1 MRSFAATVDVR
12 WMAPRQALS
21 KTRTIGSMS
30 TPHPDQV
37 SFLNGRTRLYGIVG
51 DPIEQ
56 VRSPEM
62 ITWELQQRGCN
73 AVLVPLHVRESEFDT
88 VMPALQRL
96 ANLDGLVFT
105 IPFKARA
112 FGMASH
118 LGPQAQQVGAVNA
131 LKRLR
136 AGDWVGEIF
145 DGAGCV
151 EAFRRRGLPLAGQR
165 VMLIGLGG
173 AGSAIAA
180 AVAGQQP
187 ARLRLHDL
195 DAARC
200 ERVAAIARR
209 ASPATQVEIGPPVV
223 DGIDLLMNASPVGM
237 LGDARLPIAVD
248 ALPASLTVFDAIV
261 KPEVTPLLALAQ
273 RSGCRI
279 VQGRE
284 MMRGQIARMV
294 DFFLEQG

>member
-1 MRSFAATVDVR
+1 MSRMPTPAT
-12 WMAPRQALS
+12 
-21 KTRTIGSMS
+21 T
-30 TPHPDQV
+30 DQV

-73 AVLVPLHVRESEFDT
+73 AVLLPLHVREPDFDA
-88 VMPALQRL
+88 VLPPLQRL

-112 FGMASH
+112 LGLASR

-131 LKRLR
+131 LKRSR
-136 AGDWVGEIF
+136 AGDWVGEMF

-180 AVAGQQP
+180 AVAAQQP

-200 ERVAAIARR
+200 ERVAGVARR
-209 ASPATQVEIGPPVV
+209 ISPHTQVEVGVPTV
-223 DGIDLLMNASPVGM
+223 DAMDVLLNASPVGM
-237 LGDARLPIAVD
+237 LGDPRRPIADDSLPD
-248 ALPASLTVFDAIV
+248 ALVVFDAIV

>member
-1 MRSFAATVDVR
+1 MDV
-12 WMAPRQALS
+12 PP
-21 KTRTIGSMS
+21 T
-30 TPHPDQV
+30 DQV
-37 SFLNGRTRLYGIVG
+37 GFLDGHTRLYGIVG

-73 AVLVPLHVRESEFDT
+73 AVLLPLHVREADFDL
-88 VMPALQRL
+88 VLPALQRL

-112 FGMASH
+112 RGLASS
-118 LGPQAQQVGAVNA
+118 LGEQARQVGAVNA
-131 LKRLR
+131 LKRSSSGPWR
-136 AGDWVGEIF
+136 GELF

-151 EAFRRRGLPLAGQR
+151 EAFRRHGMPLAGQR

-180 AVAGQQP
+180 GVAQKQP
-187 ARLRLHDL
+187 ALMRLHDL
-195 DAARC
+195 DPERIA
-200 ERVAAIARR
+200 RVADIVRR
-209 ASPATQVEIGPPVV
+209 ISPGTRIEVGHPKV
-223 DGIDLLMNASPVGM
+223 DGMDVLMNASPVGM
-237 LGDARLPIAVD
+237 LGDPRLPIAID
-248 ALPASLTVFDAIV
+248 HLPGSLIVFDAIV

-273 RSGCRI
+273 RCGCRI

-284 MMRGQIARMV
+284 MMRGQIAQMV
-294 DFFLEQG
+294 DFFLEID

>member
-1 MRSFAATVDVR
+1 MD
-12 WMAPRQALS
+12 
-21 KTRTIGSMS
+21 
-30 TPHPDQV
+30 TPPTDQV
-37 SFLNGRTRLYGIVG
+37 SFLDGRTRLYGIVG

-73 AVLVPLHVRESEFDT
+73 AVLLPLHVREADFDE
-88 VMPALQRL
+88 VLPALQRL

-112 FGMASH
+112 RDLASD
-118 LGPQAQQVGAVNA
+118 LGEQARQVGAVNA
-131 LKRLR
+131 LKRAPSGR
-136 AGDWVGEIF
+136 WVGEIF

-151 EAFRRRGLPLAGQR
+151 EAFRRRGLPLAARR

-180 AVAGQQP
+180 AVAHQQP
-187 ARLRLHDL
+187 AHMRLHDL
-195 DAARC
+195 DEA
-200 ERVAAIARR
+200 RVARVADMVRR
-209 ASPATQVEIGPPVV
+209 ICPGTTVEAGPPTI
-223 DGIDLLMNASPVGM
+223 DGMDVLMNASPVGM
-237 LGDARLPIAVD
+237 LGDPRLPIAPD
-248 ALPASLTVFDAIV
+248 PLPGSLVVFDAIV

-273 RSGCRI
+273 RCGCI
-279 VQGRE
+279 TVHGRE

-294 DFFLEQG
+294 DFFLEGS

>member
-1 MRSFAATVDVR
+1 M
-12 WMAPRQALS
+12 Q
-21 KTRTIGSMS
+21 
-30 TPHPDQV
+30 TPPPTDQV

-73 AVLVPLHVRESEFDT
+73 AVLLPLHVREADFDA
-88 VMPALQRL
+88 VLPPLQRL

-112 FGMASH
+112 LGLASR

-131 LKRLR
+131 LKRSP
-136 AGDWVGEIF
+136 AGDWVGEMF

-180 AVAGQQP
+180 AVAQQQP
-187 ARLRLHDL
+187 AR
-195 DAARC
+195 
-200 ERVAAIARR
+200 
-209 ASPATQVEIGPPVV
+209 
-223 DGIDLLMNASPVGM
+223 M
-237 LGDARLPIAVD
+237 LGDRRLPITAD
-248 ALPASLTVFDAIV
+248 YPPGSLVVFDAIV

-273 RSGCRI
+273 RCGCRT

-294 DFFLEQG
+294 DFFLEAV